1 MVQACKL
8 ALALILSCVS
18 AAAVADHGGSTYR
31 AGSKVLSP
39 GDSVMRVLDTMGEP
53 VTKEPVQNKFGA
65 TMGEYWYYR
74 DGSKTV
80 KFFISGGKIVNIEEM
95 RN

>member
-1 MVQACKL
+1 MRTTKVICGIAAALL
-8 ALALILSCVS
+8 AF
-18 AAAVADHGGSTYR
+18 AAVASPGGTYR
-31 AGSKVLSP
+31 AGGKVLSP

-53 VTKEPVQNKFGA
+53 ITKEPVQNKLGA

-80 KFFISGGKIVNIEEM
+80 KIFVSGGKIVDIEEI
-95 RN
+95 R